1 MARTRLAW
9 GGLAAAAAAVATT
22 LFLLLSLLLPGTSLA
37 DQPLRLPHPI
47 TDISGVLGG
56 DQAEVQNAIDK
67 LYNEDKIQMWVVY
80 VPTFSGINRDS
91 WAEQTFQ
98 LSGLGKSDVLLAV
111 ATDDRDY
118 AYRVGTDF
126 PLSDR
131 QLTGIATNDIVPQ
144 LRNSNWAGAAVAAAD
159 GYRDAIGGSSS
170 GWWWAVGGIVVVGGG
185 GYLLYRRSRRR
196 KAEAESKSSGSGPS
210 GEPLEPLDQLSAR
223 SVQALIETDNAV
235 RASEFELTA
244 AESEFGHEAVKEFR
258 TVFESARESLTA
270 AFEIR
275 QRIDDDVPEDEPT
288 QRAMMAEILTRCD
301 DAAAKLDAESDRFDD
316 LRDLRSRLPQVLA
329 ELPVAIDTLTARLPV
344 AQSTLEA
351 LRLRYSPA
359 ALQTVASNVDEASS
373 RLTFARTSLDQARQ
387 LAAEPA
393 ATPSVEPAPAGA
405 GTPPDVSAQPG
416 ATAVLAAGAAQEA
429 VGQAQ
434 TMLDA
439 VERID
444 ADLNSAVGQLAQACT
459 AVEQELAMNRA
470 ALAAAKAGSA
480 TGDLTARLDQIQAIL
495 GVARSPQG
503 AADPLT
509 ALGKVTEA
517 DQALDTILAATKDAQ
532 QSERNAEAALGQA
545 LATARAEVAHAND
558 YVGTR
563 RGAVGSEA
571 RTRLTE
577 AQRHLAAAES
587 LVTAD
592 AAGGLAHAQQAISLA
607 RAASQLAQQDVG
619 GWGGGGGQRGGG
631 GGLAGAVLGGI
642 LIDSVLN
649 SGRRGRGGGG
659 WGGGYGGGF
668 GGGFGGGGGGFGGGS
683 SGGGSRGGGGRF

>member
-9 GGLAAAAAAVATT
+9 AGLTAAAAGVATM
-22 LFLLLSLLLPGTSLA
+22 LFLLLSLLLPGTSRA
-37 DQPLRLPHPI
+37 DPPFRLPGQI
-47 TDISGVLGG
+47 TDQAGVLSDG
-56 DQAEVQNAIDK
+56 DVAAIQTSFDELSAEDNVN
-67 LYNEDKIQMWVVY
+67 LFVVY
-80 VPTFSGINRDS
+80 VDTFTNPDAAQS
-91 WAEQTFQ
+91 WAADTAAA
-98 LSGLGKSDVLLAV
+98 SDLGANDILLAV
-111 ATDDRDY
+111 ATGGRAY
-118 AYRVGTDF
+118 AVNVPENF
-126 PLSDR
+126 ALSSS
-131 QLTGIATNDIVPQ
+131 QLTSIAENDIRPQ
-144 LRNSNWAGAAVAAAD
+144 LAKDDWAGAAIAAAD
-159 GYRDAIGGSSS
+159 GYRKALGSSSS
-170 GWWWAVGGIVVVGGG
+170 GWWWAAGGIVVIGGG

-196 KAEAESKSSGSGPS
+196 KASAEAQSGPAQS

-223 SVQALIETDNAV
+223 SVQALIDTDNAV

-258 TVFESARESLTA
+258 TAFESARESLTA

-288 QRAMMAEILTRCD
+288 RRAMMAEILSRCA
-301 DAAAKLDAESDRFDD
+301 DAAGTLDSESDRFDD
-316 LRDLRSRLPQVLA
+316 LRDLRARLPQVMA
-329 ELPVAIDTLTARLPV
+329 ELPSSIDTQTARLPV
-344 AQSTLEA
+344 AQATLDG
-351 LRLRYSPA
+351 LRQRYSPA
-359 ALQTVASNVDEASS
+359 ALQTVASNVDEATS

-393 ATPSVEPAPAGA
+393 AAATQPAA
-405 GTPPDVSAQPG
+405 PDAPAQPG

-439 VERID
+439 VDRID
-444 ADLNSAVGQLAQACT
+444 ADLNAAGGQLAQACA
-459 AVEQELAMNRA
+459 AVEQELATNRA

-517 DQALDTILAATKDAQ
+517 DEALDTILAATKDAQ
-532 QSERNAEAALGQA
+532 QSERNVEAALGQA
-545 LATARAEVAHAND
+545 LATARAEVAQAD
-558 YVGTR
+558 DFVGTR

-577 AQRHLAAAES
+577 AQRHLAAAET
-587 LVTAD
+587 LGNAD

-607 RAASQLAQQDVG
+607 RQASQLAQQDVG
-619 GWGGGGGQRGGG
+619 GWNGGGGQRGGG

-668 GGGFGGGGGGFGGGS
+668 GGGFGGGGGGFGGGGS

>member
-9 GGLAAAAAAVATT
+9 GRLAAAGAAVAMT
-22 LFLLLSLLLPGTSLA
+22 LLLLLPGTSLA
-37 DQPLRLPHPI
+37 EQPLRLPAPI

-67 LYNEDKIQMWVVY
+67 LYDEDKVQMWVVY

-98 LSGLGKSDVLLAV
+98 LSGLGTSDVLLAV

-126 PLSDR
+126 PLSDS
-131 QLTGIATNDIVPQ
+131 QLTSIATNDIVPQ
-144 LRNSNWAGAAVAAAD
+144 LRNSDWAGAAVAAAD
-159 GYRDAIGGSSS
+159 GYRSAIGGSSS
-170 GWWWAVGGIVVVGGG
+170 LWWWAAGGIVVVGGG

-196 KAEAESKSSGSGPS
+196 KSEAEAQSGSAQN

-223 SVQALIETDNAV
+223 SVQALIDTDNAV
-235 RASEFELTA
+235 RASEFELNA
-244 AESEFGHEAVKEFR
+244 AESDFGPDAVKEFR
-258 TVFESARESLTA
+258 SAFESARESLTA

-288 QRAMMAEILTRCD
+288 RRAMMAEILSRCA
-301 DAAAKLDAESDRFDD
+301 DAAGKLDSESDRFDA

-329 ELPVAIDTLTARLPV
+329 DLPTSIDTQTARLPV
-344 AQSTLEA
+344 AQATLDA
-351 LRLRYSPA
+351 LRQRYSPA
-359 ALQTVASNVDEASS
+359 ALQTVASNVDEATS

-393 ATPSVEPAPAGA
+393 AAVQPSAPAAPGA
-405 GTPPDVSAQPG
+405 PGSPAQPG

-444 ADLNSAVGQLAQACT
+444 QDLNAAGGQLAQACT
-459 AVEQELAMNRA
+459 AVEQELATNRA

-495 GVARSPQG
+495 TMARSPQG

-517 DQALDTILAATKDAQ
+517 DEALDTILAATNDAQ

-545 LATARAEVAHAND
+545 LATARAEVAQAND
-558 YVGTR
+558 FVGTR

-587 LVTAD
+587 LVNAD

-607 RAASQLAQQDVG
+607 RQASQLAQQDVG
-619 GWGGGGGQRGGG
+619 GWGGGGGGQRGGG

-659 WGGGYGGGF
+659 WGGGF

>member
-1 MARTRLAW
+1 M
-9 GGLAAAAAAVATT
+9 
-22 LFLLLSLLLPGTSLA
+22 
-37 DQPLRLPHPI
+37 
-47 TDISGVLGG
+47 
-56 DQAEVQNAIDK
+56 QNAIDK
-67 LYNEDKIQMWVVY
+67 LYAEDKVQMWVVY
-80 VPTFSGINRDS
+80 VPTFSGINRDT

-98 LSGLGKSDVLLAV
+98 LSGLGNSDVLLAV

-118 AYRVGTDF
+118 AYRVGNDF
-126 PLSDR
+126 PLSDS
-131 QLTGIATNDIVPQ
+131 QLNSIATNDIVPQ
-144 LRNSNWAGAAVAAAD
+144 LRNSDWAGAAVAAAD
-159 GYRDAIGGSSS
+159 GYRGAIGGSSS
-170 GWWWAVGGIVVVGGG
+170 LWWWAAGGIVVIGGG

-196 KAEAESKSSGSGPS
+196 KADAEAQSESAET

-223 SVQALIETDNAV
+223 SVQALIDTDNAV

-244 AESEFGHEAVKEFR
+244 AESEFGHDAVSQFR
-258 TVFESARESLTA
+258 TAFESARESLTA

-275 QRIDDDVPEDEPT
+275 QRIDDDIPEDEPT
-288 QRAMMAEILTRCD
+288 RRAMMAEILSRCA
-301 DAAAKLDAESDRFDD
+301 DAAGKLDSESDRFDA

-329 ELPVAIDTLTARLPV
+329 ELPVAIDTQTARLPV
-344 AQSTLEA
+344 AQTTLDA
-351 LRLRYSPA
+351 LRQRYSPT
-359 ALQTVASNVDEASS
+359 ALQTVASNVDEATS

-393 ATPSVEPAPAGA
+393 ADRPAGRPRA
-405 GTPPDVSAQPG
+405 RPNLHAPDTPAQPG

-439 VERID
+439 IERTD
-444 ADLNSAVGQLAQACT
+444 ADLNAAVGQLAQACA
-459 AVEQELAMNRA
+459 AVEQELATNRA
-470 ALAAAKAGSA
+470 ALAAAKAGAA

-517 DQALDTILAATKDAQ
+517 DEALDVILAATKDAQ
-532 QSERNAEAALGQA
+532 QSERNAEAAFGQA
-545 LATARAEVAHAND
+545 LSTARAEVAQAND
-558 YVGTR
+558 FVGTR

-587 LVTAD
+587 LGNADTAG
-592 AAGGLAHAQQAISLA
+592 ALAHAQQAISLA
-607 RAASQLAQQDVG
+607 RQASQLAQQDVG
-619 GWGGGGGQRGGG
+619 GWGGGGNQRGGG